1 MSALILKRQI
11 MMAFPWQRKLFFFL
25 RAVYASKNIYLPFH
39 TKMNLIKSKLKK
51 KSESNRNKQ
60 TKKMGAHLRYIC
72 FRKHLKKQIWKLVH

>member
-60 TKKMGAHLRYIC
+60 QQQKNGSTFKIHL
-72 FRKHLKKQIWKLVH
+72 F

>member
-1 MSALILKRQI
+1 MSALILKCQI
-11 MMAFPWQRKLFFFL
+11 MMAFPWQRKLFFFFL

-51 KSESNRNKQ
+51 NQKATETK
-60 TKKMGAHLRYIC
+60 KKMGAHLRYIC

>member
-1 MSALILKRQI
+1 MSALILKCQI
-11 MMAFPWQRKLFFFL
+11 MMAFPWQRKLFFL

-51 KSESNRNKQ
+51 KIRKQ
-60 TKKMGAHLRYIC
+60 QKKKKMGAHLRYIC